1 MANAITRMITL
12 LNGAF
17 VGEDEFGNKYY
28 HHKKV
33 KAGTRRR
40 RWVIYKE
47 SDEGSRVPPEHN
59 AWLHY
64 TIDDFPSGREA
75 NKSWQQPHQPNQTGS
90 ELAYRPPGHVLEG
103 GKRAKAT
110 GDYEAWMPE

>member
-12 LNGAF
+12 LNGQF

-28 HHKKV
+28 HQRKA
-33 KAGTRRR
+33 KAGVRRR
-40 RWVIYKE
+40 RWVVYK
-47 SDEGSRVPPEHN
+47 DNDDGSNVPPEHN

-64 TIDDFPSGREA
+64 TIQDFPTESQA
-75 NKSWQQPHQPNQTGS
+75 KSWQKPHLPNQTGS
-90 ELAYRPPGHVLEG
+90 ELAYRPPGHILEG
-103 GKRAKAT
+103 GKRDKAT